1 MFIFKLHVPETW
13 VLAYPFLTP
22 ASSWLSLNLQEI
34 LAFLGDVSVAGDKTG
49 ETTWGH
55 ALPNLVNVV
64 VPVMVTYMSM
74 TLLA

>member
-1 MFIFKLHVPETW
+1 MDSH
-13 VLAYPFLTP
+13 YPFLTP
-22 ASSWLSLNLQEI
+22 ASFWLSLNLQEI

-64 VPVMVTYMSM
+64 EPVVVTYMSM